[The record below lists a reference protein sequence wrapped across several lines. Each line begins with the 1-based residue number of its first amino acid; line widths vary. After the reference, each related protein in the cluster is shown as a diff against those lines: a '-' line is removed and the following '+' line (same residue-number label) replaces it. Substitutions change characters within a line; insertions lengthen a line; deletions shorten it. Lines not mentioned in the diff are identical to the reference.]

1 MVLCICFNI
10 FVSMK
15 ANKVLKILNVTRPTL
30 VKYVKDG
37 TIRTTT
43 LPNGTYDYNDED
55 VYLKSGRTKERVSVI
70 YSRVSTSK
78 QKVDLENQEKT
89 LMNWCNANGIKIVK
103 SYKDVAS
110 GMNFDRKQFMAML
123 DDILEYKVDAVYI
136 TYKDRLSRISFD
148 MFQKLFGEFGCKIV
162 VINDTE
168 DAKSNETE
176 IFEEII
182 SMLHCFAMK
191 MYSNRRKKKLQL
203 VKEDLKNELSV

>member
-1 MVLCICFNI
+1 
-10 FVSMK
+10 
-15 ANKVLKILNVTRPTL
+15 
-30 VKYVKDG
+30 
-37 TIRTTT
+37 
-43 LPNGTYDYNDED
+43 
-55 VYLKSGRTKERVSVI
+55 
-70 YSRVSTSK
+70 
-78 QKVDLENQEKT
+78 
-89 LMNWCNANGIKIVK
+89 
-103 SYKDVAS
+103 
-110 GMNFDRKQFMAML
+110 MNFDRKQFMSML

-191 MYSNRRKKKLQL
+191 MYSKRRKKKLQL
-203 VKEDLKNELSV
+203 IKEDLKNELSV

>member
-1 MVLCICFNI
+1 
-10 FVSMK
+10 MK

-37 TIRTTT
+37 TIRTMT

-70 YSRVSTSK
+70 YSRVSTAK

-89 LMNWCNANGIKIVK
+89 LINWCNANGIKIAR

-110 GMNFDRKQFMAML
+110 GMNFDRKQFMSML

-203 VKEDLKNELSV
+203 IKEDLKNELSV

>member
-1 MVLCICFNI
+1 
-10 FVSMK
+10 MK
-15 ANKVLKILNVTRPTL
+15 ANRVLKILNVTRPTL

-70 YSRVSTSK
+70 YSRVSTAK

-89 LMNWCNANGIKIVK
+89 LMNWCNANGIKIAK

-110 GMNFDRKQFMAML
+110 GMNFDRKQFMTML

-168 DAKSNETE
+168 DAKSNEAE

-203 VKEDLKNELSV
+203 IKEDLKNELSV